1 MRLPDPL
8 TLLCDYPNSQTIIL
22 SRFNMNVSKLL
33 VALALLFVSMSS
45 AAPQERTYHPNNKNP
60 NGVELIAIYI
70 GAEFCG
76 PCHDPQLKRAI
87 GRMKI
92 ILADRAAKER
102 QSFSVTGVSIDWEVE
117 KGIKYLRS
125 IGPFDEIVVGK
136 SLFNQAAS
144 EFMWKDSSVSTVVPQ
159 LVLIQRE
166 VSYKDGRAIISNY
179 KVVDRHVGTTE
190 IISWVN
196 KGARRPG
203 E

>member
-1 MRLPDPL
+1 
-8 TLLCDYPNSQTIIL
+8 
-22 SRFNMNVSKLL
+22 MNVLKLL
-33 VALALLFVSMSS
+33 VAALLLLSISS
-45 AAPQERTYHPNNKNP
+45 AAPQEQTYHPNNKNP

-87 GRMKI
+87 RRMKI

-102 QSFSVTGVSIDWEVE
+102 QSFSVTGVSTDWEVE

-125 IGPFDEIVVGK
+125 VGPFDEMVVGK

-144 EFMWKDSSVSTVVPQ
+144 EYIWKDPSVSTVVPQ

-166 VSYKDGRAIISNY
+166 VSYKDGRAVISNY
-179 KVVDRHVGTTE
+179 KVVDRHLGNTE

-196 KGARRPG
+196 KGARLPG